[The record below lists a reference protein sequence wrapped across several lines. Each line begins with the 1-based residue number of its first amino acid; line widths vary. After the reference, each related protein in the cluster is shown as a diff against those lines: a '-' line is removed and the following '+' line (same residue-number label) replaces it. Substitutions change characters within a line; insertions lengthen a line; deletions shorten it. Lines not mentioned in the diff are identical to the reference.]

1 MVAHR
6 SSQVLRESEPSSFA
20 ALVAEFLEKHARQRR
35 HYPTF
40 KVNANRLLE
49 HFRARRVQEIGPA
62 EVEDYLSSRLAT
74 GISRATAN
82 RERALL
88 SGIFSFA
95 IRRGHF
101 TGENPCRKVKPFPE
115 SPGRDRYLT
124 PEEAEALVEAA
135 SNHLRPILITALHTG
150 GRLSEVLSLRW
161 SDLDFSNGIV
171 YFDRSSTKSGRQR
184 EVPMTGDLAQEL
196 EAWRG
201 RRRRTGQSREYVF
214 TFRGKRVR
222 GVRRSFARARA
233 AAGLGPEVGFHTLRH
248 TFASWYVINGGDLLR
263 LQRFLGHST
272 LALTQRYAHLSKEF
286 LKAGLQFIGAPTKG
300 ASRPAKNPPRG

>member
-1 MVAHR
+1 MAAHR
-6 SSQVLRESEPSSFA
+6 SSQVLKESAPRSFA

-35 HYPTF
+35 HYPTY
-40 KVNANRLLE
+40 KVNSNRLLE
-49 HFRARRVQEIGPA
+49 HFRGKDLQEIGPA
-62 EVEDYLSSRLAT
+62 QVEDYLSSRLAT

-95 IRRGHF
+95 IRRGYYA
-101 TGENPCRKVKPFPE
+101 GDNPCRKVKPFPE

-124 PEEAEALVEAA
+124 PEEAEALVGAA
-135 SNHLRPILITALHTG
+135 SPRLRPILITALHTG

-161 SDLDFSNGIV
+161 TDLDFIHGIV

-184 EVPMTGDLAQEL
+184 EVPMTPELAGVL

-201 RRRRTGQSREYVF
+201 RRRRAGQTEEYVF
-214 TFRGKRVR
+214 TYRGKRVR
-222 GVRRSFARARA
+222 GVRRSFARARE

-286 LKAGLQFIGAPTKG
+286 IKAGLQFIGAP
-300 ASRPAKNPPRG
+300 AKDR